1 MMANCRS
8 LVLVSAC
15 LVVAAAL
22 AVDASATTAHG
33 TATGHHLLGVQ
44 GSYNKH
50 YGYGHKK
57 SYYGGGYGYGH
68 GKKYHG
74 RKLSGLATA
83 AESSD
88 PLTADVGVEGRA
100 LLDARGYG
108 GGYKKGGGYYKKGYS
123 GGGYYKKGYGHG
135 RKLNDVASA
144 ESVAPVSAQLSDPL
158 AVDVGVEGRALLST
172 QATQGYKGGYKKGG
186 GYYKTGY
193 TGGGYYK
200 KGYGHGRKLN
210 DVASAESVAPI
221 SAQLSD
227 PLAVDVGVEGRA
239 LLSTQATQGYK
250 GGYKKGGGYYKKG
263 YSGGGYYKKGYGH
276 GRKLQ

>member
-50 YGYGHKK
+50 DGYGHKK
-57 SYYGGGYGYGH
+57 SYYGGGGYGYGY

-74 RKLSGLATA
+74 RKLSGLTTA

-88 PLTADVGVEGRA
+88 LLTTDVGVEGRA
-100 LLDARGYG
+100 LLD
-108 GGYKKGGGYYKKGYS
+108 
-123 GGGYYKKGYGHG
+123 
-135 RKLNDVASA
+135 
-144 ESVAPVSAQLSDPL
+144 
-158 AVDVGVEGRALLST
+158 T

-186 GYYKTGY
+186 GYYKGY
-193 TGGGYYK
+193 SGGYYK
-200 KGYGHGRKLN
+200 KGYGRK
-210 DVASAESVAPI
+210 
-221 SAQLSD
+221 
-227 PLAVDVGVEGRA
+227 
-239 LLSTQATQGYK
+239 
-250 GGYKKGGGYYKKG
+250 
-263 YSGGGYYKKGYGH
+263 
-276 GRKLQ
+276 